1 MHFPHD
7 LFMGNLSF
15 NLILTIELT
24 KVKSSLEETADD
36 NDNKNPFL

>member
-1 MHFPHD
+1 MYIFP
-7 LFMGNLSF
+7 MTCSSF